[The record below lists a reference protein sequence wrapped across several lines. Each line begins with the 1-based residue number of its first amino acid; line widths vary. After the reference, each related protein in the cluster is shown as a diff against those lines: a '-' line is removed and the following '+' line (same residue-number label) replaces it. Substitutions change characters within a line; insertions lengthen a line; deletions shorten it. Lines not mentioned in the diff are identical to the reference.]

1 MGVLRNSNMRIKLK
15 TKITQTISRRAISR
29 RDFLNGTQI
38 AIGAAALSPLLNAC
52 APTPYEFAL
61 GANYYP
67 PAKTGLRGS
76 HDGSWETMH
85 ARAAG
90 QEWETSK
97 LNEHYDLVVVGGGI
111 SGLSAAYFY
120 KKENP
125 DGRILIL
132 DNHDDFGGHAKRNEF
147 QINGETRIGYG
158 GTESIDTPS
167 HYTPEAIGLIKDIG
181 IKTEKFYDYYDQELY
196 TSYGLGKAVFFDKET
211 FGADK
216 LVTGYGKKSWA
227 EFAAECPISEQA
239 KKDFVRVHTEEVD
252 YMPGKTF
259 DEKYEILSK
268 TSYESFLRDYCKV
281 DEAVINIYKRWGMSF
296 WCVGIDEI
304 PTTLIQDYD
313 GGMPGVTHTLKR
325 TGYRNDEPYIFHFPD
340 GNASVAR
347 LIVRA
352 LIPEALPGSTME
364 DAVTAR
370 VNYNKLDERRRNLNI
385 RLNSTAVHVV
395 NSADKKSV
403 NITYV
408 NNGKPYTVSAKK
420 CVLACYN
427 MAIPYLCPE
436 MSDGQKQGL
445 AYGVKIPLVYTKVLV
460 PNWKA
465 FVTLK
470 TDFVYYTGGFFK
482 QVELEY
488 PVSLGNYKG
497 PKKPEDPM
505 VLHMCHVPWVPD
517 VQGPDQWRTGRNRVL
532 STPFETF
539 ENHVKVQ
546 LNQALNSTGFDA
558 DKDIRAITVN
568 RWPHGYAYSPD
579 LLWEPDWQSESAK
592 PWVIGRQP
600 FGNIHIANSDAGAQA
615 DTNAAIT
622 QAHRAITEIFA

>member
-1 MGVLRNSNMRIKLK
+1 MGIKLK
-15 TKITQTISRRAISR
+15 IKITQTISKRAISR
-29 RDFLNGTQI
+29 RDFLNGAQI

-196 TSYGLGKAVFFDKET
+196 TSHGLGKAVFFDKET
-211 FGADK
+211 FGEDK

-227 EFAAECPISEQA
+227 EFAAKCPISEQA
-239 KKDFVRVHTEEVD
+239 KKDFVRVHTAEVD

-304 PTTLIQDYD
+304 PTTLIQGYD

-370 VNYNKLDERRRNLNI
+370 VNYNKLDKRGRNLNI
-385 RLNSTAVHVV
+385 RLNSTAVHAV

-403 NITYV
+403 DITYV
-408 NNGKPYTVSAKK
+408 NNGKSYIVSAKK

-465 FVTLK
+465 FVSLK

-497 PKKPEDPM
+497 PGKPEDPM
-505 VLHMCHVPWVPD
+505 ILHMCHVPWVPD
-517 VQGPDQWRTGRNRVL
+517 VQGPDQWRTGRNRIL

-539 ENHVKVQ
+539 ENHVKTQ

>member
-1 MGVLRNSNMRIKLK
+1 MKPE
-15 TKITQTISRRAISR
+15 ITQKIAQTITR

-38 AIGAAALSPLLNAC
+38 AIGATALSPLLNAC

-61 GANYYP
+61 GTDYYP

-85 ARAAG
+85 ARVNGQEWVTG
-90 QEWETSK
+90 QEWEPSK
-97 LNEHYDLVVVGGGI
+97 STEHYDLVVVGGGI

-120 KKENP
+120 KQKNP

-132 DNHDDFGGHAKRNEF
+132 ENHDDFGGHAKRNEF
-147 QINGETRIGYG
+147 QVNGVTRIGYG

-167 HYTPEAIGLIKDIG
+167 HYTPEAIGLIKGIG
-181 IKTEKFYDYYDQELY
+181 IETEKFYDYYDQELY
-196 TSYGLGKAVFFDKET
+196 TSYGLGKAIFFDKET
-211 FGADK
+211 FGEDK
-216 LVTGYGKKSWA
+216 LVTGYGKKPWS
-227 EFAAECPISEQA
+227 EFAAECPMSAQA
-239 KKDFVRVHTEEVD
+239 KKDFIRVHTDKVD
-252 YMPGKTF
+252 YIPGKSF
-259 DEKYEILSK
+259 DEKYAILAK
-268 TSYESFLRDYCKV
+268 TSYESYLRDYCKV

-304 PTTLIQDYD
+304 PTTSIQSYD
-313 GGMPGVTHTLKR
+313 GGMPGVEHTLKR

-370 VNYNKLDERRRNLNI
+370 VSYNKLDIKGRALNI
-385 RLNSTAVHVV
+385 RLNSTVVHAV
-395 NSADKKSV
+395 NSSDQKSV

-408 NNGKPYTVSAKK
+408 NHDKPYTVSAGK

-436 MSDGQKQGL
+436 MPKNQKQGL
-445 AYGVKIPLVYTKVLV
+445 AYGVKVPLVYTKVLV
-460 PNWKA
+460 PNWQA
-465 FVTLK
+465 FVDLK
-470 TDFVYYTGGFFK
+470 TDFVYYTDGFFK

-488 PVSLGNYKG
+488 PVSLGDYKG

-517 VQGPDQWRTGRNRVL
+517 AQGPRQWRIGRSKVL
-532 STPFETF
+532 TTPFATF
-539 ENHVKVQ
+539 ESHVKNQ
-546 LNQALNSTGFDA
+546 LDQALKSTGFDA
-558 DKDIRAITVN
+558 DKDISAVTVN

-579 LLWEPDWQSESAK
+579 LLWEPDWQSESSK

-600 FGNIHIANSDAGAQA
+600 FGNIHIANSDAGAKA

-622 QAHRAITEIFA
+622 QAHRAITEIFS